1 MTEPVRPKSLIQF
14 LIVGAIS
21 AVLNYRVYALFYLVV
36 MVSYEKSFI
45 VGFVS
50 GVALS
55 YFLNSSWTF
64 QVKCGSHRR
73 DVWRYCTVYGIT
85 LIFGLFFIRSA
96 VEIYEIDPLLANLG
110 AIFVTTFINY
120 IGVRFWV
127 FSQ

>member
-1 MTEPVRPKSLIQF
+1 MTETVRPKSLTQF

-21 AVLNYRVYALFYLVV
+21 TVLNYSVYALFYLVV

-45 VGFVS
+45 TGFVS

-55 YFLNSSWTF
+55 YFLNRAWTF
-64 QVKCGSHRR
+64 QVKFGSHRR
-73 DVWRYCTVYGIT
+73 DVWRYCTVYGT
-85 LIFGLFFIRSA
+85 SLLFGIFFIRSA
-96 VEIYEIDPLLANLG
+96 VEISEIDPLLANLG
-110 AIFVTTFINY
+110 GIFVTTFINY